1 MRHFSL
7 EQTLR
12 PDVKAIG
19 LESWLLSELGK
30 AFNGLGDTSIKP
42 YWRNRAASG
51 SSMVRN
57 ILREFIS
64 SAEYGWLMYEGLY
77 KGISLGTLQLIRWSM
92 EEMTE
97 GLWDLSEAAETAAT
111 GWKNIIGYFR
121 CLDLKPEIAKPKE
134 PHEYLSGPAG
144 MKIEARAIRYK
155 YDEDDKDEVLKG
167 ASFVINPGEMVAVV
181 GYKLISI

>member
-19 LESWLLSELGK
+19 LESWLLSEVRK
-30 AFNGLGDTSIKP
+30 AFSGLGDTSIKP

-64 SAEYGWLMYEGLY
+64 SAEYGWLMYEGLH

-92 EEMTE
+92 DEMTE

-121 CLDLKPEIAKPKE
+121 CLDLKPEIAKPE
-134 PHEYLSGPAG
+134 QPHEYQSGPAG
-144 MKIEARAIRYK
+144 MKIEARGIRYK
-155 YDEDDKDEVLKG
+155 YDEDDKEEVLKG
-167 ASFVINPGEMVAVV
+167 ASFVINPGEMIAVV
-181 GYKLISI
+181 GCNLVSI